1 MQPYRLARDL
11 AAIATFIFVSAAALP
26 REPAGN
32 VTDARVAA
40 DTSGDNW
47 LVKGGGFAQQ
57 QFSPLRQITDKNVGK
72 LGLAWVTEF
81 NEPMGLV
88 AEPIVVDG
96 IVYLSA
102 PRSIVYAIDAA
113 TGKII
118 WTFDP
123 HVRLDL
129 SIDNSSDA
137 RANRGVAVWA
147 GKVYVGTADGR
158 LVAIDAAKGTQL
170 WASPVCDPTQSGITG
185 APRVARGKVFIG
197 YSGADEQVR
206 GSLAAFDVETGK
218 ELWRFWTVP
227 GNPTKGFESKALEM
241 AAKTWLGS
249 DSWRQ
254 GGGTVW
260 EPITF
265 DATTGL
271 LLFGT
276 SKSFRDEGTAG
287 QQSAAG
293 AKLFSGS
300 IVAVRADSGQYVWHY
315 QTSTP
320 LRQTENFHIVL
331 ADIAIGGRTRHVAM
345 TAARNGTFYVLDA
358 ATGQLISQQPMVR
371 QERLSPAAGLA
382 GEQMDY
388 PGVVVRGV
396 EDCPG
401 GGCFGV
407 RNWWPMSYNP
417 VTQLTYLPIMDRRR
431 SGGVPEALPMVG
443 RLVAWD
449 PKTQGARWSVEHPI
463 IVNSGVLS
471 TAGNL
476 VFQGQGT
483 GEFAA
488 YAADSGEKLWSI
500 QTGSAINAVPVTFR
514 FQDDQYVIVPVGW
527 GSGFRLFAPS
537 SMMVTPES
545 KYGPSRLL
553 AFKLGA
559 TNAFPFPHIPTP
571 EVPRPPAQT
580 FSRNAVKRGEELADS
595 HNCTGCHSPRLDG
608 SGRWIVDG
616 GVPDLRYMPPDAHR
630 DWHAIVLGGSHRTQG
645 MMPFGVPTAVPS
657 MPALSASEADDI
669 HAYVIDRAWAA
680 YDEQQRERK
689 AQGAA
694 P

>member
-1 MQPYRLARDL
+1 MQAYRHARDL
-11 AAIATFIFVSAAALP
+11 AAIVTFIILSASAFP

-57 QFSPLRQITDKNVGK
+57 QFSPLRQITDQNVGK
-72 LGLAWVTEF
+72 LGLAWVAEF

-96 IVYLSA
+96 IIYLSA
-102 PRSIVYAIDAA
+102 PRSIIYAIDAA
-113 TGKII
+113 TGKVI

-123 HVRLDL
+123 HVRLD
-129 SIDNSSDA
+129 IGVDNSSDA

-158 LVAIDAAKGTQL
+158 LVAIDAAKGTQV
-170 WASPVCDPTQSGITG
+170 WASPVCDPNQSGITG

-227 GNPTKGFESKALEM
+227 GNPARGFESTALEM
-241 AAKTWLGS
+241 AAKTWSGA

-276 SKSFRDEGTAG
+276 SKSFRDEGTGG
-287 QQSAAG
+287 QESAAG

-300 IVAVRADSGQYVWHY
+300 IVAVHADSGRYAWHY

-358 ATGQLISQQPMVR
+358 ATGQMISQQPMVR
-371 QERLSPAAGLA
+371 QEKLNPAVGSAA
-382 GEQMDY
+382 PPMDY
-388 PGVVVRGV
+388 PGVVVGGV

-417 VTQLTYLPIMDRRR
+417 VTQLTYVPIMDRRR
-431 SGGVPEALPMVG
+431 GGIVPGALPMVG

-449 PKTQGARWSVEHPI
+449 PKTQAARWSVEHPI

-488 YAADSGEKLWSI
+488 YAADSGEKRWSI

-514 FQDDQYVIVPVGW
+514 FQGEQYVIVPVGW

-559 TNAFPFPHIPTP
+559 TNAFPFPHIPAP

-580 FSRNAVKRGEELADS
+580 HSRDAVKRGAELADS

-608 SGRWIVDG
+608 SGRWVVDG
-616 GVPDLRYMPPDAHR
+616 GVPDLRYMPPDAHQ
-630 DWHAIVLGGSHRTQG
+630 DWDAIVLGGSHRTQG
-645 MMPFGVPTAVPS
+645 MMPFGAPTAVPS

-680 YDEQQRERK
+680 YDEQQRQRK
-689 AQGAA
+689 AH
-694 P
+694 